1 MSEQLATVSIIIPF
15 LNEADGLADLVA
27 AITQFERDRRSKFK
41 AEYLFVDDGSPEREL
56 VVGFFAGRR
65 EDDIAFVSIVALVEF
80 VWLLT
85 SRYAFSHEQMLDAL
99 SALLK
104 NAGIVIEREDLVVE
118 AVERS
123 IANGA
128 GIADQL
134 VAALGREA
142 GCGATLTFDRQAAKR
157 IPGMELLK

>member
-1 MSEQLATVSIIIPF
+1 VIGLDTNVLA
-15 LNEADGLADLVA
+15 
-27 AITQFERDRRSKFK
+27 R
-41 AEYLFVDDGSPEREL
+41 LFVDDGSPEREL
-56 VVGFFAGRR
+56 VIGFFAERD

-85 SRYAFSHEQMLDAL
+85 SRYAFSHERMLDAL

-104 NAGIVIEREDLVVE
+104 NAGIVIEREDLVLE

-128 GIADQL
+128 GVADQL

-142 GCGATLTFDRQAAKR
+142 GCAATLTFDRKAAKR